1 LVVRSSARQVYHFVR
16 AGGTVEAS
24 ARYRS
29 RIFSHDARATWRKA
43 RPEQNEGAMEQ
54 PDNAVLIGRG
64 DTLQFL
70 DLGLAN
76 RHGLIAGATG
86 TGKTVSL
93 QVLAE
98 GLSTHG
104 VPVFMADVKGDLSGI
119 SQPGTPH
126 PKIDERVGAVGLSD
140 YRQRGFP
147 TVFWDLFGEQG
158 HPVRTTVSEMG
169 PLLLARLLDLNETQE
184 GVLAVAFEVADDQ
197 GMLLLDLKDLRALMN
212 FVGEHASELSVKY
225 GRVSTASIG
234 AIQREL
240 LTLEQQGGEHFFGEP
255 ALEIK
260 ELTRVDLSGQGIINV
275 LAADRLMHAPKLYAT
290 FLLWLLSELF
300 EELPEVGDPP
310 KPKLVF
316 FFDEAHLLFEDAPK
330 ALLDKVEQVVRLIRS
345 KGVGVY
351 FVTQN
356 PLDIPDDVLGQLGN
370 RIQHAL
376 RAFTPRDQRAVRA
389 AAETFRANPKLD
401 VSEAI
406 TQLGVGEALVSTLQ
420 AKGVPSVVERTLIR
434 PPCSR
439 IGPATAEEREQ
450 VMRRSPIAGHYDQR
464 IDRESVYEVLQR
476 RAEQQAAQASEGV
489 AREPAEPNS
498 EHARRV
504 GSGAATRSTR
514 GGYQRQSAVEAI
526 ITSAA
531 RSLGTQ
537 IGRQLLRG
545 VLGSLSRR

>member
-1 LVVRSSARQVYHFVR
+1 M
-16 AGGTVEAS
+16 GT
-24 ARYRS
+24 
-29 RIFSHDARATWRKA
+29 
-43 RPEQNEGAMEQ
+43 
-54 PDNAVLIGRG
+54 PDDAVLIGKG
-64 DTLQFL
+64 ETPQLL
-70 DLGLAN
+70 DLALAN

-98 GLSTHG
+98 GFSAHG

-119 SQPGTPH
+119 SQPGAPN
-126 PKIDERVGAVGLSD
+126 PKLEERASAVGLTA
-140 YRQRGFP
+140 YQQRGFP
-147 TVFWDLFGEQG
+147 TVFWDLFGAQG
-158 HPVRTTVSEMG
+158 HPIRTTISEMG
-169 PLLLARLLDLNETQE
+169 PVLLARLLGLNETQE

-197 GMLLLDLKDLRALMN
+197 GLLLLDLKDLRALMN
-212 FVGEHASELSVKY
+212 FVGERADELSVAY
-225 GRVSTASIG
+225 GRVSTSSVG
-234 AIQREL
+234 AIQRRL

-255 ALEIK
+255 ALDIQ
-260 ELTRVDLSGQGIINV
+260 ELMRTDLSGQGIINV
-275 LAADRLMHAPKLYAT
+275 LDADRLMAAPQLYAT

-310 KPKLVF
+310 KPRLVF
-316 FFDEAHLLFEDAPK
+316 FFDEAHLLFEEAPK

-351 FVTQN
+351 FISQN
-356 PLDIPDDVLGQLGN
+356 PLDIPDEVLGQLGN

-420 AKGVPSVVERTLIR
+420 DKGAPSIVERTLIR

-439 IGPATAEEREQ
+439 IGPATAEERQ
-450 VMRRSPIAGHYDQR
+450 VVLSRSPIAGRYDQAV
-464 IDRESVYEVLQR
+464 DRESAYEVLQS
-476 RAEQQAAQASEGV
+476 RAKEAAPPDETA
-489 AREPAEPNS
+489 AAEPDQRPG
-498 EHARRV
+498 A
-504 GSGAATRSTR
+504 SGQR
-514 GGYQRQSAVEAI
+514 GGGRQRQSPMEAL

-531 RSLGTQ
+531 RSIGTQ

-545 VLGSLSRR
+545 ILGSLTRR

>member
-1 LVVRSSARQVYHFVR
+1 MA
-16 AGGTVEAS
+16 
-24 ARYRS
+24 
-29 RIFSHDARATWRKA
+29 
-43 RPEQNEGAMEQ
+43 PEH
-54 PDNAVLIGRG
+54 AVLIGKG
-64 DTLQFL
+64 DTPQLL

-98 GLSTHG
+98 GFSERG
-104 VPVFMADVKGDLSGI
+104 VPAFMADVKGDLSGI
-119 SQPGTPH
+119 SQPGTPN
-126 PKIDERVGAVGLSD
+126 PKIDERVHKIGLTD
-140 YRQRGFP
+140 YRQRGYP

-169 PLLLARLLDLNETQE
+169 PLLLARLLELNDTQE
-184 GVLAVAFEVADDQ
+184 GVLSVAFEVADDQ
-197 GMLLLDLKDLRALMN
+197 GLLLLDLNDLRALLN
-212 FVGEHASELSVKY
+212 FVGERAEELSIAY

-234 AIQREL
+234 AIQRRL
-240 LTLEQQGGEHFFGEP
+240 LTLEQQGGEHLFGEP
-255 ALEIK
+255 ALDIR
-260 ELTRVDLSGQGIINV
+260 ELMRTDPSGQGIINV
-275 LAADRLMHAPKLYAT
+275 LAADRLMMAPKLYAT

-310 KPKLVF
+310 KPRLVF
-316 FFDEAHLLFEDAPK
+316 FFDEAHLLFEEAPK

-351 FVTQN
+351 FISQN
-356 PLDIPDDVLGQLGN
+356 PLDVPDDVLGQLGN

-389 AAETFRANPKLD
+389 AAETFRANPRLD

-420 AKGVPSVVERTLIR
+420 GKGEPSMVERTLIR

-439 IGPATAEEREQ
+439 IGPATPDERRA
-450 VMRRSPIAGHYDQR
+450 VIVGSPIAGRYDQA
-464 IDRESVYEVLQR
+464 IDRESAYEVLQR
-476 RAEQQAAQASEGV
+476 RAERQVAQPDEATTGAADQPRYEYS
-489 AREPAEPNS
+489 
-498 EHARRV
+498 RRV
-504 GSGAATRSTR
+504 GSSTATRSR
-514 GGYQRQSAVEAI
+514 SAPRQRQGAVEAL

-545 VLGSLSRR
+545 VLGSLARR

>member
-1 LVVRSSARQVYHFVR
+1 M
-16 AGGTVEAS
+16 GTP
-24 ARYRS
+24 
-29 RIFSHDARATWRKA
+29 DA
-43 RPEQNEGAMEQ
+43 
-54 PDNAVLIGRG
+54 AVLIGKG
-64 DTLQFL
+64 ETPQLL
-70 DLGLAN
+70 DLALAN

-98 GLSTHG
+98 GFSAHG

-119 SQPGTPH
+119 SQPGAPN
-126 PKIDERVGAVGLSD
+126 PKLAERAQAVGLGE
-140 YRQRGFP
+140 YQQRAFP

-158 HPVRTTVSEMG
+158 HPIRTTVSEMG
-169 PLLLARLLDLNETQE
+169 PVLLARLLGLNDTQE

-197 GMLLLDLKDLRALMN
+197 GLLLLDRKDLRALMN
-212 FVGEHASELSVKY
+212 FVGERANELSIEY
-225 GRVSTASIG
+225 GRVSTSSVG
-234 AIQREL
+234 AIQRRL

-255 ALEIK
+255 ALDIQ
-260 ELTRVDLSGQGIINV
+260 ELMRTDLSGQGIINV
-275 LAADRLMHAPKLYAT
+275 LAADRLMSAPQLYAT

-310 KPKLVF
+310 KPRLVF
-316 FFDEAHLLFEDAPK
+316 FFDEAHLLFEEAPK

-351 FVTQN
+351 FISQN
-356 PLDIPDDVLGQLGN
+356 PLDIPDEVLGQLGN

-420 AKGVPSVVERTLIR
+420 GKGAPSIVERTLVR

-439 IGPATAEEREQ
+439 IGPATAEERQ
-450 VMRRSPIAGHYDQR
+450 AVISRSPIAGRYDQA
-464 IDRESVYEVLQR
+464 IDRESAYEVLQR
-476 RAEQQAAQASEGV
+476 RAEKAAPPEV
-489 AREPAEPNS
+489 AAAEPGQPRG
-498 EHARRV
+498 ETGQR
-504 GSGAATRSTR
+504 SGGR
-514 GGYQRQSAVEAI
+514 QRQGAVEAM

-531 RSLGTQ
+531 RSIGSQ
-537 IGRQLLRG
+537 IGRQNIRG
-545 VLGSLSRR
+545 ILGSLTRR

>member
-1 LVVRSSARQVYHFVR
+1 M
-16 AGGTVEAS
+16 G
-24 ARYRS
+24 
-29 RIFSHDARATWRKA
+29 
-43 RPEQNEGAMEQ
+43 Q
-54 PDNAVLIGRG
+54 PDHAVLIGKG
-64 DTLQFL
+64 DAPQLL
-70 DLGLAN
+70 DLALAN

-98 GLSTHG
+98 GFSEHG

-126 PKIDERVGAVGLSD
+126 PKIDERVQKVGLAD
-140 YRQRGFP
+140 YRQRGYP

-169 PLLLARLLDLNETQE
+169 PLLLARLLGLNDTQE

-197 GMLLLDLKDLRALMN
+197 GLLLLDLKDLRALMS
-212 FVGEHASELSVKY
+212 FVGERADELSLKY
-225 GRVSTASIG
+225 GRVSTASVG
-234 AIQREL
+234 AIQRRL
-240 LTLEQQGGEHFFGEP
+240 LTLEQQGGEQFFGEA
-255 ALEIK
+255 ALDIR
-260 ELTRVDLSGQGIINV
+260 ELMRTDLSGQGIINV
-275 LAADRLMHAPKLYAT
+275 LAADQLMSAPKLYAT

-316 FFDEAHLLFEDAPK
+316 FFDEAHLLFEEAPK
-330 ALLDKVEQVVRLIRS
+330 ALVDKVEQVVRLIRS

-351 FVTQN
+351 FCTQN

-401 VSEAI
+401 VSAAI
-406 TQLGVGEALVSTLQ
+406 TELGVGEALVSTLQ
-420 AKGVPSVVERTLIR
+420 DKGAPSIVERTLIR

-439 IGPATAEEREQ
+439 IGPATVDE
-450 VMRRSPIAGHYDQR
+450 RRSVMGRSPVAGRYDQA
-464 IDRESVYEVLQR
+464 IDRESAYEVLQR
-476 RAEQQAAQASEGV
+476 RAQQAADAAT
-489 AREPAEPNS
+489 ARESEQPRY

-504 GSGAATRSTR
+504 GSGTGSLPRASTR
-514 GGYQRQSAVEAI
+514 QGPVEAM

-545 VLGSLSRR
+545 VLGSLARR